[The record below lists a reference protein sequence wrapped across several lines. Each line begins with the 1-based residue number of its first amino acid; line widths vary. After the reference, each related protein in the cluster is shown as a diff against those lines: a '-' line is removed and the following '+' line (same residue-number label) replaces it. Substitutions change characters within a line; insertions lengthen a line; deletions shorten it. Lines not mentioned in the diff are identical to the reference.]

1 MVAGI
6 RRRIFASATP
16 TFVGGENYGTIV
28 VDALAA
34 LVAEK
39 REVHASILGFL
50 PMEFLRNMGIFRD
63 NRCRLRAILGIDES
77 IIRYKGKWLQASV
90 LGFLPVQHPL
100 SWEVQLWN
108 SHCHDAWPELW
119 QERKKGSTGIH
130 TWIFADGA
138 P

>member
-28 VDALAA
+28 VDALAG

-50 PMEFLRNMGIFRD
+50 PMEFLRNMGENFRD
-63 NRCRLRAILGIDES
+63 NRWVARNTEDRREYYSLQREMVAGIRSRIFAGATSTFVGGTIME
-77 IIRYKGKWLQASV
+77 Q
-90 LGFLPVQHPL
+90 PL
-100 SWEVQLWN
+100 S
-108 SHCHDAWPELW
+108 
-119 QERKKGSTGIH
+119 
-130 TWIFADGA
+130 
-138 P
+138 

>member
-28 VDALAA
+28 VNALVG

-50 PMEFLRNMGIFRD
+50 PMEFLHNMGIFRD
-63 NRCRLRAILGIDES
+63 NRWVARNTEDRREYYSLQREMVAGIRSRIFAGATSTFVGGTIME
-77 IIRYKGKWLQASV
+77 Q
-90 LGFLPVQHPL
+90 PL
-100 SWEVQLWN
+100 S
-108 SHCHDAWPELW
+108 
-119 QERKKGSTGIH
+119 
-130 TWIFADGA
+130 
-138 P
+138 